1 MIQGD
6 QMRVRCFDCGTET
19 DFRPADW
26 RCECGG
32 AWEPVL
38 PTHFDPELI
47 RRDDYSLWRYGPM
60 LGLDLDTTARRMG
73 AGWTPLV
80 PVRLAGRDVQLK
92 LEFLSPSG
100 SFKDRGVNAMVN
112 QLSTMGVTTVVEDSS
127 GNAGASLAAHAA
139 RFGLEAEIYV
149 PAYASPAK
157 QAQIAVYGARV
168 KPIPGEREA
177 AAQAAQ
183 AAVGSG
189 RAYASHAYNP
199 AYLAGQVTAAYEIW
213 EQLGRRAPDWI
224 LLPVAQGGLFL
235 GLAFGFRLLRESGL
249 VDRLPRLA
257 AVQPEWIAPIAH
269 AWKAG
274 LDHIPAVEQAGPT
287 LAEGVAVPRP
297 VRDKRILEALRET
310 EGRALAVPEEAIGAA
325 QDKLARAG
333 YYVEPTS
340 ALAYAGFLALAG
352 EIDEAATVVL
362 PLTGS
367 GLKGE
372 PQDLGLII

>member
-1 MIQGD
+1 
-6 QMRVRCFDCGTET
+6 MRVRCFDCGKET
-19 DFRPADW
+19 DFRPESW

-32 AWEPVL
+32 AWEPAL
-38 PTHFDPELI
+38 PVRFDPGLI
-47 RRDDYSLWRYGPM
+47 RRDDQSLWRYGPM
-60 LGLDLDTTARRMG
+60 LGLDLDKPERRMG
-73 AGWTPLV
+73 VGWTPLV
-80 PVRLAGRDVQLK
+80 PVRLAGREVQLK

-112 QLSTMGVTTVVEDSS
+112 QLSRMGVTTVVEDSS

-139 RFGLEAEIYV
+139 RFGLAAEIYV

-157 QAQIAVYGARV
+157 QAQIAVYGAQV
-168 KPIPGEREA
+168 KPIEGPRA
-177 AAQAAQ
+177 AAARAAQ
-183 AAVGSG
+183 GAVGAG

-224 LLPVAQGGLFL
+224 VLPVAQGGLFL
-235 GLAFGFRLLRESGL
+235 GLAFGFRLLKASGL
-249 VDRLPRLA
+249 IERFPRLV
-257 AVQPEWIAPIAH
+257 AVQPERIAPIAR
-269 AWKAG
+269 AREAG
-274 LDHIPAVEQAGPT
+274 LDHIPAVEQTGPT

-297 VRDKRILEALRET
+297 VRDRRILEALRET
-310 EGRALAVPEEAIGAA
+310 GGRAMAVSEDVIAAA
-325 QDKLARAG
+325 QNQLARAG

-340 ALAYAGFLALAG
+340 ALALAGLLALRE
-352 EIDEAATVVL
+352 EIDEAATVLL

-372 PQDLGLII
+372 PKKGGI

>member
-1 MIQGD
+1 
-6 QMRVRCFDCGTET
+6 MRVCCFDCGTVT
-19 DFRPADW
+19 DFRPEAW
-26 RCECGG
+26 CCECGG

-38 PTHFDPELI
+38 PARFDPALI
-47 RRDDYSLWRYGPM
+47 RTADHSLWRYGPM
-60 LGLDLDTTARRMG
+60 LGLDLERPARRMG
-73 AGWTPLV
+73 VGWTPLV
-80 PVRLAGRDVQLK
+80 PVRLGERDMQLK
-92 LEFLSPSG
+92 LAFLSPSG

-157 QAQIAVYGARV
+157 QAQIAVYGAQL
-168 KPIPGEREA
+168 KSITGPREA
-177 AAQAAQ
+177 AARAAQ
-183 AAVGSG
+183 AAVGPG

-199 AYLAGQVTAAYEIW
+199 AYLAGQVSAAYEIW

-224 LLPVAQGGLFL
+224 ILPVAQGGLFL

-249 VDRLPRLA
+249 VAKRPRLV
-257 AVQPEWIAPIAH
+257 AVQPERIAPIAA
-269 AWKAG
+269 AWETG
-274 LDHIPAVEQAGPT
+274 LDRIPAVEQTGPT

-310 EGRALAVPEEAIGAA
+310 EGRALTVSEGAIAAA
-325 QDKLARAG
+325 QDQLARAG

-340 ALAYAGFLALAG
+340 ALALAGFLALRE
-352 EIDEAATVVL
+352 EIDEAVTVVL
-362 PLTGS
+362 PLTGT

-372 PQDLGLII
+372 PTIK